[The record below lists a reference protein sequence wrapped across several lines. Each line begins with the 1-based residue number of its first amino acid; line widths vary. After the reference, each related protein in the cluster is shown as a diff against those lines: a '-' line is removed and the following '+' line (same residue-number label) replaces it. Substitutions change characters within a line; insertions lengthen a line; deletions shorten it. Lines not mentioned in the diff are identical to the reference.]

1 MINVKNI
8 LYYIIFSFPFILFIY
23 KKFYLMQTDKD
34 SNSMSNLK
42 KEIMEFGFEED
53 KVDLALKMSNDKE
66 EICNLIVKMMED
78 PEFMTQIQTNLQMQ
92 KINTQNNNDA
102 NKISNENM
110 NIFNNLFSQFQQ
122 YKMVILVRKDLNMSV
137 GKTAAQ
143 VAHAALGAYKLSL
156 AKNNDKVINW
166 ENFSGQAK
174 IVLSVE
180 NEKELFSLKDKADKN
195 GLITCLIHDAGR
207 TEVSP
212 NTATCCAIGP
222 DVVQKIDEIT
232 GKLKLL

>member
-1 MINVKNI
+1 
-8 LYYIIFSFPFILFIY
+8 
-23 KKFYLMQTDKD
+23 MQSEND
-34 SNSMSNLK
+34 SNSSSDLK

-78 PEFMTQIQTNLQMQ
+78 PEFFVQIKTNLQMKQ
-92 KINTQNNNDA
+92 TEQKNNDNKINNN
-102 NKISNENM
+102 IL
-110 NIFNNLFSQFQQ
+110 NIFQNLSNQFQE
-122 YKMVILVRKDLNMSV
+122 YKMVIIVRKDLKMSV
-137 GKTAAQ
+137 GKTSAQ

-156 AKNNDKVINW
+156 TKNNDKVKNW

-174 IVLSVE
+174 IVLGVE
-180 NEKELFSLKDKADKN
+180 NEKELYEIKDKADKN

-222 DVVQKIDEIT
+222 DTVQKIDEIT

>member
-1 MINVKNI
+1 
-8 LYYIIFSFPFILFIY
+8 
-23 KKFYLMQTDKD
+23 MQSEKD
-34 SNSMSNLK
+34 SNSLANLK
-42 KEIMEFGFEED
+42 KEIMEFGFDED
-53 KVDLALKMSNDKE
+53 KVDLALQMSNDKE

-78 PEFMTQIQTNLQMQ
+78 PDFFIQIKTNLQMQ
-92 KINTQNNNDA
+92 QTNSQNNNN
-102 NKISNENM
+102 NKINNDIINMFQNLSN
-110 NIFNNLFSQFQQ
+110 QFQQ
-122 YKMVILVRKDLNMSV
+122 YKMVIVVRKDLNLSI
-137 GKTAAQ
+137 GKTSAQ

-156 AKNNDKVINW
+156 NKNADKVTNW

-174 IVLSVE
+174 IVLAVE
-180 NEKELFSLKDKADKN
+180 NEKQLFEIKDKADKN

-222 DVVQKIDEIT
+222 DIIQKIDEIT

>member
-1 MINVKNI
+1 MKII
-8 LYYIIFSFPFILFIY
+8 YYISLFIPLVLILI
-23 KKFYLMQTDKD
+23 FYLFKLMQSEKD
-34 SNSMSNLK
+34 SNPLSNLK
-42 KEIMEFGFEED
+42 KEIMEFGFDED

-78 PEFMTQIQTNLQMQ
+78 PEFLIQIKTNFEMKETNSNKNNN
-92 KINTQNNNDA
+92 KINND
-102 NKISNENM
+102 M
-110 NIFNNLFSQFQQ
+110 FNLFQNLSNQFQQ
-122 YKMVILVRKDLNMSV
+122 YKMVIVVRRDLKMSI
-137 GKTAAQ
+137 GKTSAQ
-143 VAHAALGAYKLSL
+143 VAHAALGAYKLYLS
-156 AKNNDKVINW
+156 KNSDKVTNW

-174 IVLSVE
+174 IVLGVE
-180 NEKELFSLKDKADKN
+180 NEKELFEIKDKADKN

>member
-1 MINVKNI
+1 MTNI
-8 LYYIIFSFPFILFIY
+8 YYYIIICFPFILFIIY
-23 KKFYLMQTDKD
+23 KKFYLMQSEND
-34 SNSMSNLK
+34 SNSSSDLK

-78 PEFMTQIQTNLQMQ
+78 PEFFVQIKTNLQMKQ
-92 KINTQNNNDA
+92 TEQKNNDNKINN
-102 NKISNENM
+102 
-110 NIFNNLFSQFQQ
+110 NIFNIFQNLSNQFQE
-122 YKMVILVRKDLNMSV
+122 YKMVIIVRKDLKMSV
-137 GKTAAQ
+137 GKTSAQ

-156 AKNNDKVINW
+156 TKNNDKVKNW

-174 IVLSVE
+174 IVLGVE
-180 NEKELFSLKDKADKN
+180 NEKELHEIKDKADKN
-195 GLITCLIHDAGR
+195 GLMTCLIHDAGR

-222 DVVQKIDEIT
+222 DTVQKIDEIT

>member
-1 MINVKNI
+1 
-8 LYYIIFSFPFILFIY
+8 
-23 KKFYLMQTDKD
+23 MQSGND
-34 SNSMSNLK
+34 SNISSDLK

-66 EICNLIVKMMED
+66 EICNLIVRMMEE
-78 PEFMTQIQTNLQMQ
+78 PEFYVQIKTNLEMKQTVQ
-92 KINTQNNNDA
+92 KNNDNKINNN
-102 NKISNENM
+102 IL
-110 NIFNNLFSQFQQ
+110 NIFQNLSNQFQE
-122 YKMVILVRKDLNMSV
+122 YKMVIIVRKDLKMSI
-137 GKTAAQ
+137 GKTSAQ

-156 AKNNDKVINW
+156 TKNNDKVKNW

-174 IVLSVE
+174 IVLGVE
-180 NEKELFSLKDKADKN
+180 NEKELYEIKDKADKN

-222 DVVQKIDEIT
+222 DTTQKIDEIT

>member
-1 MINVKNI
+1 
-8 LYYIIFSFPFILFIY
+8 
-23 KKFYLMQTDKD
+23 MQSEKD
-34 SNSMSNLK
+34 SNSLANLK
-42 KEIMEFGFEED
+42 KEIMEFGFDED
-53 KVDLALKMSNDKE
+53 KVDLALQMSNDKE

-78 PEFMTQIQTNLQMQ
+78 PDFFIQIKTNLQMQ
-92 KINTQNNNDA
+92 QTNSQNNGNNKINNDIINMFQNL
-102 NKISNENM
+102 SN
-110 NIFNNLFSQFQQ
+110 QFQQ
-122 YKMVILVRKDLNMSV
+122 YKMVIVVRKDLNLSI
-137 GKTAAQ
+137 GKTSAQ

-156 AKNNDKVINW
+156 NKNADKVTNW

-174 IVLSVE
+174 IVLGVE
-180 NEKELFSLKDKADKN
+180 NEKQLFEIKDKADKN

-222 DVVQKIDEIT
+222 DIIQKIDEIT

>member
-1 MINVKNI
+1 MQEEKDKN
-8 LYYIIFSFPFILFIY
+8 FS
-23 KKFYLMQTDKD
+23 
-34 SNSMSNLK
+34 SNLK
-42 KEIMEFGFEED
+42 QEIMEFGFEED
-53 KVDLALKMSNDKE
+53 KVDLAMKMSNDKE

-78 PEFMTQIQTNLQMQ
+78 PEFFIQIKTNFEMQ
-92 KINTQNNNDA
+92 KMNKEKNENKINND
-102 NKISNENM
+102 IM
-110 NIFNNLFSQFQQ
+110 NIFQNLSNQFQQ
-122 YKMVILVRKDLNMSV
+122 YKMVIVVRKDLNMSI
-137 GKTAAQ
+137 GKTSAQ

-156 AKNNDKVINW
+156 KNSSDKVANW

-174 IVLSVE
+174 IVLGVG
-180 NEKELFSLKDKADKN
+180 NEKELLEIKEKADKN

-222 DVVQKIDEIT
+222 DIIQKIDEIT

>member
-1 MINVKNI
+1 MQEEKDKN
-8 LYYIIFSFPFILFIY
+8 FS
-23 KKFYLMQTDKD
+23 
-34 SNSMSNLK
+34 SNLK
-42 KEIMEFGFEED
+42 QEIMEFGFEED
-53 KVDLALKMSNDKE
+53 KVDLAMKMSNDKE

-78 PEFMTQIQTNLQMQ
+78 PEFFIQIKTNFEMQ
-92 KINTQNNNDA
+92 KMNKEKNENKINND
-102 NKISNENM
+102 IM
-110 NIFNNLFSQFQQ
+110 NIFQNLSNQFQQ
-122 YKMVILVRKDLNMSV
+122 FKMVIVVRKDLNMSI
-137 GKTAAQ
+137 GKTSAQ

-156 AKNNDKVINW
+156 KNSSDKVANW

-174 IVLSVE
+174 IVLGVG
-180 NEKELFSLKDKADKN
+180 NEKELLEIKEKADKN

-222 DVVQKIDEIT
+222 DTIQKIDEIT

>member
-1 MINVKNI
+1 MESK
-8 LYYIIFSFPFILFIY
+8 
-23 KKFYLMQTDKD
+23 KD
-34 SNSMSNLK
+34 SESLANLK

-66 EICNLIVKMMED
+66 EICNLIVRMMEE
-78 PEFMTQIQTNLQMQ
+78 PEFLVQIKSNLETKEINSKNNDN
-92 KINTQNNNDA
+92 KINNELINTIQNF
-102 NKISNENM
+102 SN
-110 NIFNNLFSQFQQ
+110 QFQQ
-122 YKMVILVRKDLNMSV
+122 YKMVIVVRKDLNMSV
-137 GKTAAQ
+137 GKTSAQ

-156 AKNNDKVINW
+156 TKNNDKVVNW

-174 IVLSVE
+174 IVLGVQ
-180 NEKELFSLKDKADKN
+180 NEKELFDIKDKADKN

-222 DVVQKIDEIT
+222 DAVQKIDEIT

>member
-1 MINVKNI
+1 MKII
-8 LYYIIFSFPFILFIY
+8 YYISLFIPLVLILI
-23 KKFYLMQTDKD
+23 FYLFKLMQSEKD
-34 SNSMSNLK
+34 SNPLSNLK
-42 KEIMEFGFEED
+42 KEIMEFGFDED

-78 PEFMTQIQTNLQMQ
+78 PEFLIQIKTNFEMKETNSNKNNN
-92 KINTQNNNDA
+92 KINND
-102 NKISNENM
+102 M
-110 NIFNNLFSQFQQ
+110 FNLFQNLSNQFQQ
-122 YKMVILVRKDLNMSV
+122 YKMVIVVRRDLKMSI
-137 GKTAAQ
+137 GKTSAQ
-143 VAHAALGAYKLSL
+143 VAHAVLGAYKLSL
-156 AKNNDKVINW
+156 SKNSDKVTNW

-174 IVLSVE
+174 IVLGVE
-180 NEKELFSLKDKADKN
+180 NEKELFEIKDKADKN

-222 DVVQKIDEIT
+222 DAVQKIDEIT

>member
-1 MINVKNI
+1 MQEENDKN
-8 LYYIIFSFPFILFIY
+8 FS
-23 KKFYLMQTDKD
+23 
-34 SNSMSNLK
+34 SNLK
-42 KEIMEFGFEED
+42 QEIMEFGFEED
-53 KVDLALKMSNDKE
+53 KVDLAMKMSNDKE

-78 PEFMTQIQTNLQMQ
+78 PEFFIQIKTNFEMQ
-92 KINTQNNNDA
+92 KMNKEKNENKINND
-102 NKISNENM
+102 IM
-110 NIFNNLFSQFQQ
+110 NIFQNLTNQFQQ
-122 YKMVILVRKDLNMSV
+122 YKMVIVVRKDLNMSI
-137 GKTAAQ
+137 GKTSAQ

-156 AKNNDKVINW
+156 KNSSDKVANW

-174 IVLSVE
+174 IVLGVG
-180 NEKELFSLKDKADKN
+180 NEKELLEIKEKADKN

-222 DVVQKIDEIT
+222 DTIQKIDEIT